1 MSFDIAFYD
10 AVVDMKKAVAAA
22 QGGDNGG
29 AEHASAG
36 EDVFTLLGDWQED
49 TLDIQAFLQA
59 RSVDAAVPAPALPA
73 AAAPGG
79 GGVGRLPTPVIV
91 RPNNLNL
98 TQGLYSGAQAAG
110 SAAHH
115 QQQQHVPAS
124 SRGGQVSPHG
134 GGGAVHQV
142 PEMPQV
148 SPQHSP
154 YGQSA
159 TMFDYSGL
167 PAVSTKQHRAAA
179 AAAAMMASAQSPHTP
194 VFGSYSAAVSA
205 AAQTPSMHGGSGGC
219 LQAVVKHDEDSC
231 SSSLDSYQAAGGLHS
246 GASSSASRKRTAA
259 ASVSSTERDPDAY
272 RAKRE
277 RNNVA
282 VRKSREKKKQR
293 EQETEKRVKEL
304 SDENS
309 SLVGKVE
316 LLTKQLATIKSLFA
330 VLTKSL
336 PPEHRRRAELEL
348 DSLNVGRFYEPPT
361 TPPPQRGGGVN

>member
-10 AVVDMKKAVAAA
+10 AVVDMKKAATAAA
-22 QGGDNGG
+22 QGGDHG

-59 RSVDAAVPAPALPA
+59 RNVDAAVPAPAPPAPA
-73 AAAPGG
+73 AGAASGG

-91 RPNNLNL
+91 RPSNLNL
-98 TQGLYSGAQAAG
+98 TQGVYNGAQAA
-110 SAAHH
+110 SHH
-115 QQQQHVPAS
+115 QQQQQHMSAS
-124 SRGGQVSPHG
+124 SRGGQVSPLG

-159 TMFDYSGL
+159 TMFDYGGA
-167 PAVSTKQHRAAA
+167 PASAKQQQQQHRAV
-179 AAAAMMASAQSPHTP
+179 AAMMAAAQSPRTP

-205 AAQTPSMHGGSGGC
+205 AAAPGMLGGGNGMH
-219 LQAVVKHDEDSC
+219 AVVKHDEDSC
-231 SSSLDSYQAAGGLHS
+231 SSSLDSYQGPSGMQGGSGSAG
-246 GASSSASRKRTAA
+246 ASRKRSST

-304 SDENS
+304 SDENA

-348 DSLNVGRFYEPPT
+348 DSLNVGRFYEQST
-361 TPPPQRGGGVN
+361 TPPPPRGGN